1 MTRPPILVLTVVLG
15 AVATLA
21 PLSIDGFL
29 PATRSAAA
37 AFGTDA
43 TGIQVALGAF
53 TIGIAFGQTVHG
65 PLSDRIGR
73 RRAMLIGLTL
83 MVAATLGAASAPS
96 LDALVAWRAL
106 QGFAAASGMT
116 LARAIVRDLYAR
128 EAAARVMSY
137 MTVVSGLGPIA
148 FPMVGGQLAVAFGWR
163 AVLLF
168 AAAYVTAAAIGFALV
183 VPETNVRRDRT
194 ATAPGRLLLA
204 WKSALANGT
213 FRHYLALN
221 CVANVGLFAFLAAS
235 PKVVMAEM
243 GVGPDR
249 YGLYFAATT
258 FCFGA
263 GAFTGGRL
271 TGRLRIDAIIR
282 RGAALSA
289 TGGVVLSVLAFMHVA
304 SVPAVMAPVALFLFG
319 YGILVPNATAGAL
332 TPFPHIAGAASSAMG
347 LTQQAAAAAT
357 TFVIATF
364 GATQESMAA
373 GVAASGVAMV
383 ALALRPKRV
392 M

>member
-1 MTRPPILVLTVVLG
+1 VTRPPFLLLTVVLG

-21 PLSIDGFL
+21 PLGIDGFL

-37 AFGTDA
+37 ALGTDA

-53 TIGIAFGQTVHG
+53 TIGLAFGQTVLG

-73 RRAMLIGLTL
+73 RRAMLMGLGL
-83 MVAATLGAASAPS
+83 MVAATLGAAAAPS
-96 LDALVAWRAL
+96 LDALVAWRVL
-106 QGFAAASGMT
+106 QGFAAATGMT

-128 EAAARVMSY
+128 EEAARVMSY
-137 MTVVSGLGPIA
+137 MTVVSGLGPIL
-148 FPMVGGQLAVAFGWR
+148 FPIAGGQLAVAFGWR
-163 AVLLF
+163 AVLIF
-168 AAAYVTAAAIGFALV
+168 AAAYVTASGLAFAFV
-183 VPETNVRRDRT
+183 VPETNVRRDS
-194 ATAPGRLLLA
+194 AAMAPTRILLA
-204 WKSALANGT
+204 WRSAFADAT
-213 FRHYLALN
+213 FRHYLACN
-221 CVANVGLFAFLAAS
+221 CVATVGLFAFLAAS
-235 PKVVMAEM
+235 PKVVMAGM

-258 FCFGA
+258 FCFGS

-271 TGRLRIDAIIR
+271 AGRLRIDAIIT
-282 RGAALSA
+282 RGASLAA
-289 TGGVVLSVLAFMHVA
+289 IGGVAMAALAVA
-304 SVPAVMAPVALFLFG
+304 GIETVPAVMAPVALFLFG
-319 YGILVPNATAGAL
+319 FGIMVPSATAGAL

-347 LTQQAAAAAT
+347 LAQQCAAAAT

-364 GATQESMAA
+364 GATQTSMAA
-373 GVAASGVAMV
+373 GVAASGACMV